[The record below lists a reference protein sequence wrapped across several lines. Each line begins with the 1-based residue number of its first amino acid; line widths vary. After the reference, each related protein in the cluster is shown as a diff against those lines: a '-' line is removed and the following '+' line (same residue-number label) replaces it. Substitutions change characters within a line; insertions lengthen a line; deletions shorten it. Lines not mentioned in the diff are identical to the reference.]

1 MTEIRI
7 ENLTAQHRNEYHYI
21 YAFDDQESVLV
32 EDRKWMPRFMSRDHP
47 APETKL
53 LYVRVPSCDDATIQ
67 SIKNKIGSK

>member
-1 MTEIRI
+1 MAEIGI

-21 YAFDDQESVLV
+21 YAFDDNETVLV
-32 EDRKWMPRFMSRDHP
+32 DNRNWMPRFMSRDHP

-67 SIKNKIGSK
+67 TIRDKIASP